1 MQITTISKLNKQ
13 RGAEGLTSARFP
25 AWHANLLVSYPQVLD
40 VDFGYVRNVRQL
52 LFLPQKRRSA
62 RAPRAVRIEGGNK
75 LGRWQEIYS
84 GELDCSGSSNKWRKV
99 TLTNAIKQR
108 YLRIHILLNCGDPIY
123 LTLRGLRFQ

>member
-1 MQITTISKLNKQ
+1 MQITPYSILNVCMQITAISKLNKQ
-13 RGAEGLTSARFP
+13 RGAEGLTSARVP

-40 VDFGYVRNVRQL
+40 VDFGYVHNVRQL

-84 GELDCSGSSNKWRKV
+84 GELDCSGKQMEESYSHECNVSNA
-99 TLTNAIKQR
+99 T
-108 YLRIHILLNCGDPIY
+108 
-123 LTLRGLRFQ
+123 